1 MLDKIL
7 YYISNNKLL
16 ESLNKN
22 PIFHP
27 ITQKLKNQA
36 FVKHIL
42 KYIFFGVLTT
52 IISLGSFWI
61 LINKSSLN
69 ENLCNFIS
77 IIIGILSA
85 YIFNRTFVF
94 ESKEKNIFSEFSKF
108 VISRALSSLFDI
120 VTFFIFATC
129 LQLNEM
135 VVKIIISIIV
145 IILNYILSKLIV
157 FNTKTETNY

>member
-7 YYISNNKLL
+7 DCLFNNNLIELL
-16 ESLNKN
+16 DKKPFLN
-22 PIFHP
+22 P
-27 ITQKLKNQA
+27 ITQKLKDQA

-42 KYIFFGVLTT
+42 KYLFFGVLTT

-85 YIFNRTFVF
+85 YIFNRAFVF
-94 ESKEKNIFSEFSKF
+94 ESKERNIFSEFSKF
-108 VISRALSSLFDI
+108 VISRVFSSLFDI
-120 VTFFIFATC
+120 FTFFIFATC
-129 LQLNEM
+129 LHLNEM
-135 VVKIIISIIV
+135 IVKIVISIIV
-145 IILNYILSKLIV
+145 IILNYLLSKLIV
-157 FNTKTETNY
+157 FNTKK